1 MPHGGIPLMSR
12 PTLIL
17 GTMSGT
23 SCDGFDVALIQ
34 IDDAGEGCT
43 LLAFRSV
50 DYPGR
55 LKDQLSNLSVTP
67 EVELL
72 TVEAEWTRWVA
83 EIIEQTRE
91 DWDSAYG
98 EPALLGFSG
107 HTLYHEPAG
116 KGTKAM
122 GDADWLSQ
130 KLGMPVVAEYRNAD
144 VAAGGQGAPLVPMFD
159 AFVFGADHR
168 CCVNLGGIA
177 NLTLLPPAAAEVCA
191 WDVAGCNLLLNRQA
205 GRLGMS
211 MDRGGALAALGIVDE
226 GALEQMEQWPYLQ
239 LPSPKS
245 LAAEDLEDL
254 HSVLDGIS
262 DAKDALATAV
272 EWIARALGAAISQ
285 GKSPGRVMMTGG
297 GALNSFLVERIGL
310 HLPKGWAVS
319 IPDRRWVEGKEAAAF
334 AWLAW
339 RTAQGRTTSLAS
351 VTGAERDVCGGR
363 LFGNFAAS
371 GNDPGTCKKPS

>member
-1 MPHGGIPLMSR
+1 MPQGGIPLMSR
-12 PTLIL
+12 PALIL

-23 SCDGFDVALIQ
+23 SCDGLDVALVQ
-34 IDDAGEGCT
+34 IDDADEGCT
-43 LLAFRSV
+43 LLAFKSV
-50 DYPGR
+50 DYPDHLKSR
-55 LKDQLSNLSVTP
+55 LSKLSVTP
-67 EVELL
+67 DVELSI
-72 TVEAEWTRWVA
+72 VEAEWTGWVA
-83 EIIEQTRE
+83 EAIQQTRE
-91 DWDSAYG
+91 EWDSAHG

-159 AFVFGADHR
+159 AFVFGSDHC

-211 MDRGGALAALGIVDE
+211 MDLGGERAALGIVDE
-226 GALEQMEQWPYLQ
+226 RALEHMEQWPYLQ
-239 LPSPKS
+239 RPFPKS
-245 LAAEDLEDL
+245 LAAEDLENL
-254 HSVLDGIS
+254 HALLDGIS

-310 HLPKGWAVS
+310 HLPKGWTVS
-319 IPDRRWVEGKEAAAF
+319 IPDRQWVEGKEAAAF

-339 RTAQGRTTSLAS
+339 RTARGLATSLAS

-371 GNDPGTCKKPS
+371 GNGPDTCKKPS